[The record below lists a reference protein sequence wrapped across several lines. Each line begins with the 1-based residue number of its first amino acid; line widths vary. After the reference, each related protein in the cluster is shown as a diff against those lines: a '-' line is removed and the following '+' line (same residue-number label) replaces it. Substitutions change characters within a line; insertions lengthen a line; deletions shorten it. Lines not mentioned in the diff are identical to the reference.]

1 MAWAGSVLDGRYV
14 LDRRIGDGRYGEVWQ
29 ATDNV
34 LRRPVAVKLL
44 HPRYAE
50 PDEALARFQ
59 AEARLAGALS
69 HQNIAQVYDYGGQ
82 SGGQPPYLV
91 TELVDG
97 PSVQAALAGGPLA
110 SSLTM
115 DIVAQAAAGLQAV
128 HAAGLVHR
136 DVKPANLLLAPDGTV
151 KITDFSIA
159 RTAGSAPATPAGDLY
174 ALGMVAY
181 ECLAD
186 ARPLRG
192 PAPAVA
198 LAPRD
203 RPLPLPPSVPDG
215 VTALVQRMTADDPA
229 HRPDDAAEVAA
240 WAGLLRDGLGTGL
253 TPLAIWS
260 PAPPPRPPRAA
271 ARPGPRTLMAYGGL
285 AVMAAVIIVLGSIIG
300 ISSAPRPVSAFSAM
314 PAPVRHAAPDR
325 SPARAHDRPVTRTVR
340 KPAVSPGVSPA
351 VSPGAQQE
359 PADRAPVVMLAY
371 RPLGHRPGGG
381 DGHSDWY
388 GYDYDYDYGQ
398 GQGNWGGPGEFDRHN
413 VLIQYPILTMTGP
426 RDRRL
431 TRDAPLC
438 VSASTNSAFD
448 KASGCSVT

>member
-1 MAWAGSVLDGRYV
+1 MAWAGTVLGGRYV

-69 HQNIAQVYDYGGQ
+69 HQNIAQVYDYGGP
-82 SGGQPPYLV
+82 PPYLV

-97 PSVQAALAGGPLA
+97 PSVQEALAGGPLA

-151 KITDFSIA
+151 KITDFGIA
-159 RTAGSAPATPAGDLY
+159 RTVGSAPGTPAGDLY

-181 ECLAD
+181 ECLAG
-186 ARPLRG
+186 APPFRG

-198 LAPRD
+198 SAPRD

-215 VTALVQRMTADDPA
+215 VTALGQRMTADDPA

-271 ARPGPRTLMAYGGL
+271 ARPGVRTLISYGGL
-285 AVMAAVIIVLGSIIG
+285 AVMAALIIVLGSIIG
-300 ISSAPRPVSAFSAM
+300 ISSAPRPVSAFSAI
-314 PAPVRHAAPDR
+314 PAPVRQAGPVR
-325 SPARAHDRPVTRTVR
+325 SPAGAHDRPVTRTVQ
-340 KPAVSPGVSPA
+340 KPAVSPRA
-351 VSPGAQQE
+351 REE
-359 PADRAPVVMLAY
+359 PADRAPVVVLVY
-371 RPLGHRPGGG
+371 RTLGHRPGGG
-381 DGHSDWY
+381 KGHGDWY
-388 GYDYDYDYGQ
+388 GYDYDNGQ
-398 GQGNWGGPGEFDRHN
+398 GPGNWGGPGEFDRHN
-413 VLIQYPILTMTGP
+413 VLIRYPVLTMTGP

-431 TRDAPLC
+431 TRAGPWC
-438 VSASTNSAFD
+438 VSASTNPAFA
-448 KASGCSVT
+448 KASGCNVT